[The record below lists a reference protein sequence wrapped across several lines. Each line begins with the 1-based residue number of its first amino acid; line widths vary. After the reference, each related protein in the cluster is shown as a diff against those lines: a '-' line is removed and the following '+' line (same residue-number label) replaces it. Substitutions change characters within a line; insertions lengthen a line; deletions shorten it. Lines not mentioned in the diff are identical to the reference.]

1 MGHTEKMTPRQNMQ
15 RLSILLA
22 LFFIKT
28 TTSFPSGD
36 LSNDLCIIPPCGES
50 SFQGP
55 QGCTG
60 TIKLT
65 TEEAVVHS
73 VSSSGGDVKKNN
85 YGVVSSITVEGTCCW
100 RVATKYNHRGTTTD
114 FMGAVTDRNHG
125 AKVKSVKQIE
135 C

>member
-1 MGHTEKMTPRQNMQ
+1 MQ
-15 RLSILLA
+15 RCSILLA

-28 TTSFPSGD
+28 TTSFPSDG
-36 LSNDLCIIPPCGES
+36 LSNNLCIIPPCGES
-50 SFQGP
+50 SAEGP

-65 TEEAVVHS
+65 TEEAAVHS
-73 VSSSGGDVKKNN
+73 ISSSEGDVKKKN

-114 FMGAVTDRNHG
+114 FTRAVTDRNHG
-125 AKVKSVKQIE
+125 VSHLYTNSYFWIILQL
-135 C
+135 